1 MFEIKSDDSGHIY
14 FAGRLDASQ
23 VDKLSHVLDQVLES
37 CTIDFKDL
45 TYISSAGLGVLLA
58 TQKRLND
65 RGHSLNFINMNKHIK
80 DIFILAGFDL
90 IFKIE

>member
-1 MFEIKSDDSGHIY
+1 MFDIKREENGQILLV
-14 FAGRLDASQ
+14 GRLDASQ
-23 VDKLSHVLDQVLES
+23 IDKLHHMLDQVLES

-58 TQKRLND
+58 AQKRLKD
-65 RGHSLNFINMNKHIK
+65 RGHGLTFINMNKHIK
-80 DIFILAGFDL
+80 DIFVLAGFDQ